1 MIVQAAMTRNSNG
14 TLAALVDEGFVTLLV
29 GIAMVILLPLLAPLL
44 LFRYL
49 WLEVKRMR
57 QKDAVMD
64 EDASFWD

>member
-1 MIVQAAMTRNSNG
+1 MIEQAAMTRNSNG